1 MAGPAILK
9 IDIIGDATK
18 ALKAMDQVETKAGSS
33 SSKLSGAGKAVAG
46 ALGTAA
52 IIGFG
57 KASFSAAEEAAQ
69 SAARLDSVFSAMGDT
84 TGNASKAAQDYA
96 SSLSEQIGVS
106 DDAIMAGQA
115 QLATFGAVSNEA
127 ARTAGI
133 FDRATAAGAD
143 LAAAGFGSIETNA
156 VQLGKALQDPTKG
169 MTALAKSGVTFTD
182 AQKDQIKQMQK
193 SGDLLGAQKMVL
205 AAVEGQ
211 VKGTAA
217 ATATSTEKMG
227 VKFGELQETIGTG
240 LMPVIEGV
248 VGFLT
253 KYMDLLIPIGAAIL
267 AVVVAVKA
275 WQAASMAAQVA
286 QEAWNAVQLVF
297 NAIMAAN
304 PIMLVVIAI
313 AALIAAVILAYKK
326 VGWFRDFVDA
336 SWDAVVGAFES
347 LKDAA
352 VKVFNWIK
360 DNWPLLLAVLT
371 GPFGIAALAIARNWD
386 SIKAAAEAVWD
397 WIKSTWS
404 TITGLI
410 TGPIQTA
417 SDVISGI
424 WTGIKSGAQAVWD
437 WFNSTWQSLKD
448 MIAGPIKA
456 AADTIAGLISGV
468 SSSVSSIVSAIKQPI
483 NAVIRA
489 WNGLEFKIP
498 TISLPKVEVLGQT
511 IGGGSFGGQTIGF
524 PNIPTLQT
532 GGIVMRTGLALVHEG
547 EQFSGVG
554 RSFGGQTV
562 INVNVTTT
570 GLGAD
575 SPQIQRAVVNALKG
589 HVSRNGPLD
598 VPVRTA

>member
-18 ALKAMDQVETKAGSS
+18 AVKALDQVETKAGATGGKFSTM
-33 SSKLSGAGKAVAG
+33 GKAVAG
-46 ALGTAA
+46 AVGTAA

-57 KASFSAAEEAAQ
+57 KASFQAAQ
-69 SAARLDSVFSAMGDT
+69 DAAVSTARLDSVFKSMGDS
-84 TGNASKAAQDYA
+84 TGEASKAAQDYA
-96 SSLSEQIGVS
+96 SSLSEQIGVE
-106 DDAIMAGQA
+106 DDVIMAGQA
-115 QLATFGAVSNEA
+115 QLATFGAVSSEA

-143 LAAAGFGSIETNA
+143 LAATGFGSIESNA
-156 VQLGKALQDPTKG
+156 VALGKALQDPTKG
-169 MTALAKSGVTFTD
+169 MTALGKSGVTFTK
-182 AQKDQIKQMQK
+182 AQKEQIKALQE
-193 SGDLLGAQKMVL
+193 SGDLLGAQKIVL
-205 AAVEGQ
+205 GAVESQ
-211 VKGTAA
+211 VQGTAA
-217 ATATSTEKMG
+217 ATATSTDKMG
-227 VKFGELQETIGTG
+227 VKFGELQETIGTQ
-240 LMPVIEGV
+240 LMPVIEGL
-248 VGFLT
+248 VGFFT
-253 KYMDLLIPIGAAIL
+253 QYMDLLIPIGAAIL

-275 WQAASMAAQVA
+275 WQAASMAAKVA
-286 QEAWNAVQLVF
+286 QEAWNVVQIIF
-297 NAIMAAN
+297 NAIMSAN

-313 AALIAAVILAYKK
+313 AALVAAVILAYNK
-326 VGWFRDFVDA
+326 VGWFRDFVDK
-336 SWDAVVGAFES
+336 SWDAVVGAFEA

-386 SIKAAAEAVWD
+386 SIKAAAETVWN
-397 WIKSTWS
+397 WIKNTWS

-410 TGPIQTA
+410 TGPIQDAADTA
-417 SDVISGI
+417 SGI
-424 WTGIKSGAQAVWD
+424 WDGIKSGAKAVWD

-448 MIAGPIKA
+448 MIAKPIQA

-498 TISLPKVEVLGQT
+498 RIDLPKVSTPLGDF
-511 IGGGSFGGQTIGF
+511 GGGSFGGQTIGF

-532 GGIVMRTGLALVHEG
+532 GGLVMRTGLALVHEG

-554 RSFGGQTV
+554 KSFGGQTV